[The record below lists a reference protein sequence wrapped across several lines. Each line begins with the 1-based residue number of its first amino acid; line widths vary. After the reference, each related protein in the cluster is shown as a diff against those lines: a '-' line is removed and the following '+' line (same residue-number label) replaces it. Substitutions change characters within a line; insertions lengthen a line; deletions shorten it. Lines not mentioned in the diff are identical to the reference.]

1 MSSVQVIANLSCF
14 DLPNC
19 NNYALWSYLKVLV
32 NPHFVSHNIP
42 LHFPFLESC
51 PMPTTMATATARP
64 VTLLSTVLLV
74 YPATLLLG
82 SLYSTISP
90 TAHHSRD
97 LSGSSSQPAS
107 PLAPSLATDLH
118 LSESP
123 VNYFARKNN
132 IFNVYFVKI
141 GWLWTT
147 AAFVSLLIFQPLYS
161 SSRRESSSQ
170 QEARFRRTL
179 QAVLRYA
186 LATTVWYLATQW
198 FFGPAIIDRGFV
210 ATGGKCERALEEV
223 GKMAAGQSSPTDLET
238 LFTAATCKSAGGA
251 WRGGHDIS
259 GHVLMLVL
267 ATGLL
272 AFEAVGASA
281 RAPACLSRSDPTG
294 DTGRE
299 RKASDADNTTVIDST
314 NTGGFARTWSL
325 RLVWGVVGLGW
336 WMLFMT
342 AIWFHTWM
350 EKVSVFFGKTLP
362 R

>member
-1 MSSVQVIANLSCF
+1 
-14 DLPNC
+14 
-19 NNYALWSYLKVLV
+19 
-32 NPHFVSHNIP
+32 
-42 LHFPFLESC
+42 
-51 PMPTTMATATARP
+51 MATATARP
-64 VTLLSTVLLV
+64 VTLLSTVLLI

-97 LSGSSSQPAS
+97 LLGSSPQPAS

-147 AAFVSLLIFQPLYS
+147 AAFVSLLIFQPFYS

-179 QAVLRYA
+179 QAILRYA

-210 ATGGKCERALEEV
+210 ATGGKCERALEEA
-223 GKMAAGQSSPTDLET
+223 GKMAAGQT
-238 LFTAATCKSAGGA
+238 ATCKTAGGA

-281 RAPACLSRSDPTG
+281 RAPACLVCSDPTG
-294 DTGRE
+294 DAGRE
-299 RKASDADNTTVIDST
+299 RKASDADSTTVSDST
-314 NTGGFARTWSL
+314 RTGGFARKWSL

-342 AIWFHTWM
+342 AIWFHTWL
-350 EKVSVFFGKTLP
+350 EKWSGLTIALSAVYAIYILP
-362 R
+362 RRIAPLRDMVGLPGV